1 MTDNRTHPCPTCDGQ
16 IPNNETP
23 GAYPGA
29 ISRKDNKTEICSA
42 CGMNEAF
49 ADYKKQLREVSGIV
63 WQSTVLAEMVEHL
76 NDNEISL
83 LVNALNDAVA
93 EICES
98 YDIK

>member
-1 MTDNRTHPCPTCDGQ
+1 MEDSKKICPSCNGF

-42 CGMNEAF
+42 CGVEEAVQSLISKRD
-49 ADYKKQLREVSGIV
+49 ANSIA
-63 WQSTVLAEMVEHL
+63 WQSTVTEEMITHL
-76 NDNEISL
+76 NENEISL
-83 LVNALNDAVA
+83 LINALNDAVA
-93 EICES
+93 DICES